1 MASDLALRI
10 APSYIDT
17 MNRLSMHFLVSLG
30 LTSRVFSSPF
40 LGATTL
46 DTRTPS
52 GTKDVIVQMFEW
64 TWDSIAA
71 ECTNFLGPAGYGF
84 VQSKSSILP
93 KVMDSYWLI
102 IVTDNCYSKPTA
114 GAYNRGPVVDRLSGK
129 YVILIHLHQDP
140 H

>member
-1 MASDLALRI
+1 
-10 APSYIDT
+10 
-17 MNRLSMHFLVSLG
+17 MNRLSMHFLVSLF

-93 KVMDSYWLI
+93 KVMDSY
-102 IVTDNCYSKPTA
+102 
-114 GAYNRGPVVDRLSGK
+114 
-129 YVILIHLHQDP
+129 
-140 H
+140 